1 MLYWLLYPLKD
12 VFGPFRLFGYI
23 TFRSAYAAVAAI
35 LIVLIFGHRFID
47 FLRKK
52 SIGQKIRVEVP
63 ESHMAKEGTPSMGG
77 AIILLSIICAS
88 LLFCDL
94 TNINIIIL
102 FTATIWFGLLGGY
115 DDYVKIYK
123 NKPRGLSIKT
133 KLLYQVIYGVAL
145 GFFLYFH
152 GPEHF
157 MAKTNF
163 IFVKNY
169 IINLGILYPLFVTS
183 VVVGSSNGVNL
194 TDGLDGLAI
203 GLIGI
208 AALAYGAL
216 AYAAGHVV
224 ISNYLNI
231 IFLKDGGEVTVF
243 CASILGAS
251 LGFLWFN
258 SYPAQVFMGD
268 TGALSMGAIIGT
280 AAILIKQE
288 ILLIFV
294 GGIFV
299 IEALSVLLQVVYF
312 HRTGGKRLFKMAP
325 LHHHFELKGFCE
337 PKIVVRFW
345 IVGII
350 FLLVALS
357 TLKIR

>member
-23 TFRSAYAAVAAI
+23 TFRSAYAAVVAI
-35 LIVLIFGHRFID
+35 LIVLIFGPRFIN

-52 SIGQKIRVEVP
+52 SVGQKIRTEVP
-63 ESHMAKEGTPSMGG
+63 QSHKIKEGTPSMGG
-77 AIILLSIICAS
+77 IIILLSILVAS

-94 TNINIIIL
+94 ANQNIIIL
-102 FTATIWFGLLGGY
+102 LIATIWFGLLGFW
-115 DDYVKIYK
+115 DDYIKIYK
-123 NKPRGLSIKT
+123 NKPMGLSIKT
-133 KLLYQVIYGVAL
+133 KLILQVIYAVGL
-145 GFFLYFH
+145 GLYLYFF
-152 GPEHF
+152 GPQEY
-157 MAKTNF
+157 ATKTNL

-169 IINLGILYPLFVTS
+169 VINFGVLYPFFIML

-208 AALAYGAL
+208 AAVAYGAL
-216 AYAAGHVV
+216 AYAGGHAI
-224 ISNYLNI
+224 ISDYLNI
-231 IFLKDGGEVTVF
+231 IFLKNSGEITVY

-258 SYPAQVFMGD
+258 AHPAQIFMGD
-268 TGALSMGAIIGT
+268 TGALSLGAIIGT
-280 AAILIKQE
+280 VAILIKQE
-288 ILLIFV
+288 ILLILV
-294 GGIFV
+294 GGVFV

-312 HRTGGKRLFKMAP
+312 RRTGGKRLFRMAP
-325 LHHHFELKGFCE
+325 LHHHYELKGLVE
-337 PKIVVRFW
+337 TKIVVRFW

-350 FLLVALS
+350 FLMFALS

>member
-23 TFRSAYAAVAAI
+23 TFRSAYAAVVAI
-35 LIVLIFGHRFID
+35 LIVLIFGSRFIN
-47 FLRKK
+47 FLKKK
-52 SIGQKIRVEVP
+52 SAGQRIRTEVP
-63 ESHMAKEGTPSMGG
+63 ESHRTKEGTPSMGG
-77 AIILLSIICAS
+77 VIILLSILVAS
-88 LLFCDL
+88 FLFCDL
-94 TNINIIIL
+94 NNQNIIIL
-102 FTATIWFGLLGGY
+102 FTATIWFGLLGVW

-123 NKPRGLSIKT
+123 NKPRGISIKT
-133 KLLYQVIYGVAL
+133 KLLLQILYGIGL
-145 GFFLYFH
+145 GLFLYFF
-152 GPEHF
+152 GPEDY
-157 MAKTNF
+157 ATKSNL

-169 IINLGILYPLFVTS
+169 VINFGILYPLFVIL

-194 TDGLDGLAI
+194 TDGLDGLAT

-208 AALAYGAL
+208 AALAFAAL
-216 AYAAGHVV
+216 AYAGGHAV
-224 ISNYLNI
+224 ISDYLNI
-231 IFLKDGGEVTVF
+231 IFVKNGGEVTVY

-258 SYPAQVFMGD
+258 SHPAQIFMGD
-268 TGALSMGAIIGT
+268 TGALSLGAIIGT

-288 ILLIFV
+288 ILLILV
-294 GGIFV
+294 GGVFV

-312 HRTGGKRLFKMAP
+312 HRTGGKRLFRMAP
-325 LHHHFELKGFCE
+325 LHHHYELKGLTE

-345 IVGII
+345 IIGII
-350 FLLVALS
+350 FLMFALS